1 MKFGTN
7 KEKGNSGL
15 GMAIAYFS
23 ANGYT
28 VSIPLNDTQD
38 YRNDTQGIIVPSKN
52 ELDAWIE
59 EQIKRNPKITTEKLA
74 SMSKRSIITIKR
86 HIAKLDHISFVGSG
100 FSGHWEFQEIS

>member
-1 MKFGTN
+1 MII
-7 KEKGNSGL
+7 E
-15 GMAIAYFS
+15 A
-23 ANGYT
+23 
-28 VSIPLNDTQD
+28 PNDWGAT
-38 YRNDTQGIIVPSKN
+38 NDTQGIIVPSKN

-100 FSGHWEFQEIS
+100 FSGHWKFQEIS